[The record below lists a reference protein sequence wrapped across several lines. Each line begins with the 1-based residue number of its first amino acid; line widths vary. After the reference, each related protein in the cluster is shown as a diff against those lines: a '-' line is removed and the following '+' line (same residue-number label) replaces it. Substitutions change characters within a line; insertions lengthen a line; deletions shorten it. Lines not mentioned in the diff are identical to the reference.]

1 VDDDAAPG
9 LKGAELGDDDAAS
22 VDAASVDAESVDA
35 ESVDAESV
43 EESVDDEL
51 LVGSASA
58 IPGLLA
64 IATSIPNA
72 TANAATRPICLA

>member
-9 LKGAELGDDDAAS
+9 LKGAELGDDD
-22 VDAASVDAESVDA
+22 D

-58 IPGLLA
+58 IPGLFA

-72 TANAATRPICLA
+72 TANAPTRPICLA

>member
-1 VDDDAAPG
+1 MDDDAAPG
-9 LKGAELGDDDAAS
+9 LKGAELGDDD
-22 VDAASVDAESVDA
+22 DESVDA

-72 TANAATRPICLA
+72 TANAPTRPICLA

>member
-22 VDAASVDAESVDA
+22 VDAA
-35 ESVDAESV
+35 SVDAESV

>member
-9 LKGAELGDDDAAS
+9 LKGAELGDDDDES
-22 VDAASVDAESVDA
+22 VDAA
-35 ESVDAESV
+35 SVDAESV

>member
-1 VDDDAAPG
+1 MDDDAAPG
-9 LKGAELGDDDAAS
+9 LKGAELGDDDDES

-35 ESVDAESV
+35 GLDAESV

>member
-1 VDDDAAPG
+1 MDDDAAPG
-9 LKGAELGDDDAAS
+9 LKGAELGDDDDES
-22 VDAASVDAESVDA
+22 VDAA
-35 ESVDAESV
+35 SVDAESV

>member
-9 LKGAELGDDDAAS
+9 LKGAELGDDD
-22 VDAASVDAESVDA
+22 D

-72 TANAATRPICLA
+72 TANAPTRPICLA

>member
-1 VDDDAAPG
+1 MDDDAAPG
-9 LKGAELGDDDAAS
+9 LKGAELGDDD
-22 VDAASVDAESVDA
+22 DESVDA
-35 ESVDAESV
+35 EPV

-72 TANAATRPICLA
+72 TANAPTRPICLA